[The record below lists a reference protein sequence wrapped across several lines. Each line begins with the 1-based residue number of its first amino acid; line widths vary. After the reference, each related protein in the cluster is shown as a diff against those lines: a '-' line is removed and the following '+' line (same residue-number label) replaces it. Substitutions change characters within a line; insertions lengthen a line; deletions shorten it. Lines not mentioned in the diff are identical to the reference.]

1 MSLRQHARRT
11 KRTLANAF
19 IANYGRYMQYSKI
32 IDKINRRPLLH
43 SFTEKNSNV
52 TSFPTREA
60 MWSFIAS
67 RAPAAID
74 YLEFGVHQGH
84 SILYFAEQN
93 SSINSRFF
101 GFDCFSGLPED
112 WNSNYKRGHFD
123 TGGRLP
129 KTVDSRVE
137 FVVGMFHETLPE
149 FISNFKTDNKIV
161 VHLDCD
167 LYSSALYCL
176 TKLDAILPTGTV
188 LIFDEFGDVLHEFRA
203 LNDYISSYRRE
214 VKVICS
220 HDDFFTI
227 AVELL

>member
-19 IANYGRYMQYSKI
+19 IANYGRYVQYSRI
-32 IDKINRRPLLH
+32 VDKINRRPLLH
-43 SFTEKNSNV
+43 SFTRKNSSV
-52 TSFPTREA
+52 PSFPTGEA

-101 GFDCFSGLPED
+101 GFDCFTGLPED

-123 TGGRLP
+123 TGGRMP
-129 KTVDSRVE
+129 KNSRFARRIRRRNVSRYASEIYLE
-137 FVVGMFHETLPE
+137 FQ
-149 FISNFKTDNKIV
+149 D
-161 VHLDCD
+161 
-167 LYSSALYCL
+167 
-176 TKLDAILPTGTV
+176 
-188 LIFDEFGDVLHEFRA
+188 
-203 LNDYISSYRRE
+203 
-214 VKVICS
+214 
-220 HDDFFTI
+220 
-227 AVELL
+227 